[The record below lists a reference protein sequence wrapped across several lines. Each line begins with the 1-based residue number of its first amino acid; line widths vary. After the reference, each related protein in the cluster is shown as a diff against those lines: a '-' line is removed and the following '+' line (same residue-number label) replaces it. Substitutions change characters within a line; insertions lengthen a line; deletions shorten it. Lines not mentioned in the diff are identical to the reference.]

1 LEGCQGRL
9 ARAALRVRQGANT
22 SDRHDDLLERA
33 QHFAV
38 LDETLRAVL
47 ASSHGRVVLLAGEA
61 GVGKTTLAR
70 AVCAEHQGSHRVL
83 RGSCDALFTPRPLGP
98 FLDVAREAGGEL
110 ERMVGRG
117 ARPHEV
123 AMALLEE
130 LRGTPALLVLEDLHW
145 ADEAS
150 LDVLS
155 LLAGRLEDLPVLV
168 LATYRDDELG
178 PAHPLRIVIGE
189 LATNDTVARMKLE
202 PLSAAG
208 VERLAG
214 SSGSDIEDIDD
225 LYRRT
230 GGNPFFVTEVLA
242 SASDEVPSTVRDA
255 VLARAARL
263 SPRARAAL
271 DAAAVV
277 PPGCEYWL
285 LHALASGAPHHLD
298 ECLSSGM
305 LVAGPGT
312 VSFRHELARLAV
324 EDALPPVERVRLHR
338 LALRALG
345 GIASVDPTRLAHHAE
360 AANDASAVVRFAPV
374 AAQRAAALG
383 AHREA
388 AQQFARALRFAEHAA
403 PELLGEL
410 WDRRA
415 YACYLSG
422 EFPEAVE
429 AQRDAL
435 QHHRRV
441 EDWLRVGDAAR
452 SLSLLLRYQGDVAQ
466 AWEFGREAVT
476 VLERR
481 RAASHELAMAYCNL
495 SHLAAAGENAEET
508 RSWATKAV
516 EAADQIG
523 DDEARVYAALNLGS
537 IELLAGDA
545 AGRIK
550 IERALH
556 TALERG
562 LEEHAG
568 RGYVALTWWS
578 PRARSYRAA
587 DRHLDAGLRYCD
599 ERGLD
604 LWRTYLIAYRA
615 RAGLD
620 RGRWDDAAASATR
633 ILRDP
638 RTSPVPRIVAL
649 AVLGLVRARRGDP
662 DVWTPLDEAWA
673 LARDTGEL
681 QRIEP
686 TAAARAEAWWLAGR
700 PDRVMEATSLA
711 LDLASSHRA
720 SWVVGEMLSLRRR
733 AGIRVDTAADVPEP
747 FAGELAGELERA
759 AVEWRRLDS
768 PYEAALA
775 STEADDE
782 EVMRQ
787 GLDELLQLG
796 ARPAAAIVAQR
807 LRQRGARH
815 LPRGPRTAT
824 RVNPAHLTAREL
836 DVLALLAAGLQ
847 NKEIAVELVL
857 SHRTV
862 DHHVAAIL
870 RKLGVHSRRE
880 AAREAARLGLVVQSQ

>member
-1 LEGCQGRL
+1 M
-9 ARAALRVRQGANT
+9 
-22 SDRHDDLLERA
+22 
-33 QHFAV
+33 
-38 LDETLRAVL
+38 LRAVL
-47 ASSHGRVVLLAGEA
+47 ASSQGRVVLLAGEA
-61 GVGKTTLAR
+61 GVGKTALAR
-70 AVCAEHQGSHRVL
+70 TVCAERQGSHRVL

-110 ERMVGRG
+110 ERMVERG
-117 ARPHEV
+117 ALPHDV
-123 AMALLEE
+123 AMALLAE
-130 LRGTPALLVLEDLHW
+130 LRGPPALLVLEDLHW

-155 LLAGRLEDLPVLV
+155 LLAGRLEDRPVLV

-178 PAHPLRIVIGE
+178 PTHPLRIVIGE
-189 LATNDTVARMKLE
+189 LATNDAVTRMRLE

-208 VERLAG
+208 VEQLART
-214 SSGSDIEDIDD
+214 SCADIAGIDG

-230 GGNPFFVTEVLA
+230 RGNPFFVTEVLA
-242 SASDEVPSTVRDA
+242 AESDEIPSTVRDA

-263 SPRARAAL
+263 SPDARAAL
-271 DAAAVV
+271 DAAAIV
-277 PPGCEYWL
+277 PLGCEYWL
-285 LHALASGAPHHLD
+285 LHALADGAPHHLV

-312 VSFRHELARLAV
+312 VSFRHDLARQAV
-324 EDALPPVERVRLHR
+324 EEALPPAQRVRLHR

-345 GIASVDPTRLAHHAE
+345 HVTSADPTRLAHHAE

-374 AAQRAAALG
+374 AAERAAALG

-388 AQQFARALRFAEHAA
+388 AKQFARALRFAEHAA

-410 WDRRA
+410 SDRRA

-435 QHHRRV
+435 RHHRRV
-441 EDWLRVGDAAR
+441 EDWLSVGDAAR
-452 SLSLLLRYQGDVAQ
+452 SLSLLLRYRGDVAQ
-466 AWEFGREAVT
+466 AWDVGREAVT

-481 RAASHELAMAYCNL
+481 RAASQELALAYCNL
-495 SHLAAAGENAEET
+495 SHLAAACENAEET
-508 RSWATKAV
+508 RTWATKAIEV
-516 EAADQIG
+516 AEQIG
-523 DDEARVYAALNLGS
+523 DDEARAYAALNLGS
-537 IELLAGDA
+537 IELLAGDP
-545 AGRIK
+545 AGTVM

-578 PRARSYRAA
+578 PRGRSYTAA

-615 RAGLD
+615 RADLD
-620 RGRWDDAAASATR
+620 RGDWDGAVASATR
-633 ILRDP
+633 IVRDP

-673 LARDTGEL
+673 LACDTGEL

-686 TAAARAEAWWLAGR
+686 TAAARAEAWWLA
-700 PDRVMEATSLA
+700 DRRDNVMQATSLA
-711 LDLASSHRA
+711 IDLASSHRA
-720 SWVVGEMLSLRRR
+720 SWVLGEMLSLRRR
-733 AGIRVDTAADVPEP
+733 AGIPVDTAADVPEP
-747 FAGELAGELERA
+747 YAGELAGEWQRA
-759 AVEWRRLDS
+759 ATEWRRLDS

-775 STEADDE
+775 LTEADDE
-782 EVMRQ
+782 EARRQ
-787 GLDELLQLG
+787 GLAGLLELG
-796 ARPAAAIVAQR
+796 ARPAAAIVAQQ
-807 LRQRGARH
+807 LRRRGARH
-815 LPRGPRTAT
+815 LPRGPRMTT
-824 RVNPAHLTAREL
+824 RDNPAHLTTREL
-836 DVLALLAAGLQ
+836 DVLALVARGLQ
-847 NKEIAVELVL
+847 NREIAVELVL

-870 RKLGVHSRRE
+870 QKLGVRTRRE
-880 AAREAARLGLVVQSQ
+880 AAREAARLGLVVQDQQQGGRA

>member
-1 LEGCQGRL
+1 M
-9 ARAALRVRQGANT
+9 
-22 SDRHDDLLERA
+22 
-33 QHFAV
+33 
-38 LDETLRAVL
+38 LDEMLRAVL
-47 ASSHGRVVLLAGEA
+47 ASSQGRVVLLAGEA

-70 AVCAEHQGSHRVL
+70 AVCAERQGSHRVL

-110 ERMVGRG
+110 ERTVERG
-117 ARPHEV
+117 ALPHEV
-123 AMALLEE
+123 AMALLAE
-130 LRGTPALLVLEDLHW
+130 LRGAPALLVLEDLHW

-155 LLAGRLEDLPVLV
+155 LLAGRLEDRPVLV

-178 PAHPLRIVIGE
+178 PAHPLRIVVGE
-189 LATNDTVARMKLE
+189 LATKEDVTGMKLE
-202 PLSAAG
+202 PLSATG
-208 VERLAG
+208 VERLAR
-214 SSGSDIEDIDD
+214 SSGADIDDIGD

-242 SASDEVPSTVRDA
+242 AESDEIPSTVRDA
-255 VLARAARL
+255 VLARAGRL
-263 SPRARAAL
+263 SPDARAAL
-271 DAAAVV
+271 DAAAIV
-277 PPGCEYWL
+277 PLGCEYWL
-285 LHALASGAPHHLD
+285 LHALANGAPHHLD

-312 VSFRHELARLAV
+312 VSFRHELARQAI
-324 EDALPPVERVRLHR
+324 EEALPPAQRVRLHR
-338 LALRALG
+338 LALRTLG
-345 GIASVDPTRLAHHAE
+345 RITSADPTRLAHHAE
-360 AANDASAVVRFAPV
+360 AANDAGAVVRFAPV
-374 AAQRAAALG
+374 AAERAAALG

-403 PELLGEL
+403 PGLLGEL
-410 WDRRA
+410 SDRRA

-435 QHHRRV
+435 RHHRRV

-466 AWEFGREAVT
+466 AWEVGREAVT
-476 VLERR
+476 VLEGR
-481 RAASHELAMAYCNL
+481 RAASQELAMAYCNL
-495 SHLAAAGENAEET
+495 SHLAAAEENADET
-508 RSWATKAV
+508 RSWATKALEV
-516 EAADQIG
+516 ADQID

-537 IELLAGDA
+537 IDLLAGDP
-545 AGRIK
+545 AGTVE

-556 TALERG
+556 TALEQG

-568 RGYVALTWWS
+568 RAYVALTWWS
-578 PRARSYRAA
+578 PRGRSYRAA

-604 LWRTYLIAYRA
+604 LWRTYLLAYRA
-615 RAGLD
+615 RASLD
-620 RGRWDDAAASATR
+620 SGDWDDAVASATR
-633 ILRDP
+633 VAHNP

-649 AVLGLVRARRGDP
+649 AVVGLVRARRGDP

-673 LARDTGEL
+673 LACDTGEL
-681 QRIEP
+681 QRIGP

-700 PDRVMEATSLA
+700 RDKVMEATSLA
-711 LDLASSHRA
+711 LDLASSHCA
-720 SWVVGEMLSLRRR
+720 GWVVGEMLSLRRR
-733 AGIRVDTAADVPEP
+733 AGVPVDTTADVPEP
-747 FAGELAGELERA
+747 CAAARAGGGG
-759 AVEWRRLDS
+759 D
-768 PYEAALA
+768 EA
-775 STEADDE
+775 T
-782 EVMRQ
+782 RQ
-787 GLDELLQLG
+787 GLAELQQLG
-796 ARPAAAIVAQR
+796 ARPAAAIVAQQ
-807 LRQRGARH
+807 LRRRGARH

-824 RVNPAHLTAREL
+824 RDNPAHLTTREL
-836 DVLALLAAGLQ
+836 DVLALMATGLQ
-847 NKEIAVELVL
+847 NKEIAADLVL

-880 AAREAARLGLVVQSQ
+880 AAREAARLGLVVQGQ

>member
-1 LEGCQGRL
+1 
-9 ARAALRVRQGANT
+9 
-22 SDRHDDLLERA
+22 
-33 QHFAV
+33 V
-38 LDETLRAVL
+38 LDEKLRAVL
-47 ASSHGRVVLLAGEA
+47 ASSQGRVVLLAGEA

-70 AVCAEHQGSHRVL
+70 AVCAEQQGSHRVL
-83 RGSCDALFTPRPLGP
+83 RGSCDPLFTPRPLGP
-98 FLDVAREAGGEL
+98 FLDVAREAGGQL
-110 ERMVGRG
+110 ERMVERG

-123 AMALLEE
+123 AMALLAE
-130 LRGTPALLVLEDLHW
+130 LRGAPALLVLEDLHW

-155 LLAGRLEDLPVLV
+155 LLAGRLEDVPVLV

-178 PAHPLRIVIGE
+178 PAHPLRIVVGE
-189 LATNDTVARMKLE
+189 LATKDAVTRLKLE
-202 PLSAAG
+202 PLSVAG
-208 VERLAG
+208 VERLAE
-214 SSGSDIEDIDD
+214 SSGADIVDIDD

-242 SASDEVPSTVRDA
+242 AESDEIPSTVRDA

-263 SPRARAAL
+263 SPHARVAL

-277 PPGCEYWL
+277 PLGCEYWL
-285 LHALASGAPHHLD
+285 LQALANGVPHHLD
-298 ECLSSGM
+298 DCLSSGM

-324 EDALPPVERVRLHR
+324 EEALPPAQRVRLHK

-345 GIASVDPTRLAHHAE
+345 AVASADPTRLAHHAE

-374 AAQRAAALG
+374 AATRAAALG

-388 AQQFARALRFAEHAA
+388 AQQFGRALRFAEHAA

-410 WDRRA
+410 SDRRA

-422 EFPEAVE
+422 EFPDAVE

-435 QHHRRV
+435 QHHRRAD
-441 EDWLRVGDAAR
+441 DWLRVGHAAR

-466 AWEFGREAVT
+466 AREVGREAVA
-476 VLERR
+476 VLEGR

-495 SHLAAAGENAEET
+495 SHLAAACENAEET
-508 RSWATKAV
+508 RSWATKAAKV
-516 EAADQIG
+516 ADQIG

-537 IELLAGDA
+537 IEVLAGDP
-545 AGRIK
+545 AGPMK

-556 TALERG
+556 TALEWG

-578 PRARSYRAA
+578 PRGRSYRAA

-615 RAGLD
+615 RAYLD
-620 RGRWDDAAASATR
+620 RGDWDDAVASATQ
-633 ILRDP
+633 IVRDP

-662 DVWTPLDEAWA
+662 DAWTSLDEAWA
-673 LARDTGEL
+673 LACDTGEL

-700 PDRVMEATSLA
+700 RDEVVQATSLA
-711 LDLASSHRA
+711 LELASSHRA
-720 SWVVGEMLSLRRR
+720 SWVLGEMLSLRRR
-733 AGIRVDTAADVPEP
+733 AGVPVDTAADVPEP
-747 FAGELAGELERA
+747 FAGELAGEWQRA
-759 AVEWRRLDS
+759 ATEWRRLDS

-775 STEADDE
+775 LTEADDE
-782 EVMRQ
+782 EAMHQ
-787 GLDELLQLG
+787 GLAELLQLG
-796 ARPAAAIVAQR
+796 ARPAAAIVARQ

-836 DVLALLAAGLQ
+836 DVLALLATGLQ

-870 RKLGVHSRRE
+870 QKLGVRTRRE
-880 AAREAARLGLVVQSQ
+880 AAREAVRLGLVSRIRSPES

>member
-1 LEGCQGRL
+1 
-9 ARAALRVRQGANT
+9 
-22 SDRHDDLLERA
+22 
-33 QHFAV
+33 V
-38 LDETLRAVL
+38 LDEMLRAVL
-47 ASSHGRVVLLAGEA
+47 TSSQGRVVLLAGEA
-61 GVGKTTLAR
+61 GVGKTALAR
-70 AVCAEHQGSHRVL
+70 AVCAERQGSHRVL

-98 FLDVAREAGGEL
+98 FSDVAREAGGEL
-110 ERMVGRG
+110 ERMVELG

-123 AMALLEE
+123 AMALLAE
-130 LRGTPALLVLEDLHW
+130 LRGAPALLVLEDLHR

-155 LLAGRLEDLPVLV
+155 LLAGRLENLPVLV

-178 PAHPLRIVIGE
+178 PAHPLRIVVGE
-189 LATNDTVARMKLE
+189 LVTKDAVTRMKLE

-208 VERLAG
+208 VERLAR
-214 SSGSDIEDIDD
+214 SSGADIEDVDD

-230 GGNPFFVTEVLA
+230 SGNPFFVTEVLA
-242 SASDEVPSTVRDA
+242 AGSGEIPSTVRDA

-263 SPRARAAL
+263 SHDARAAL
-271 DAAAVV
+271 DAAAIV
-277 PPGCEYWL
+277 PLGCEYWL
-285 LHALASGAPHHLD
+285 LHALAIGASHHLD

-324 EDALPPVERVRLHR
+324 EDALLPAQRVRLHQ

-345 GIASVDPTRLAHHAE
+345 QITSADPTRLAHHAE
-360 AANDASAVVRFAPV
+360 AANDASAVVRFAPL
-374 AAQRAAALG
+374 AAKRAAALG

-403 PELLGEL
+403 PELLAEL
-410 WDRRA
+410 SDRRA

-435 QHHRRV
+435 QLHRRD
-441 EDWLRVGDAAR
+441 EDWSRVGDAAR

-466 AWEFGREAVT
+466 AWDVGREAVT
-476 VLERR
+476 VLEGR

-495 SHLAAAGENAEET
+495 SHLAAASENAEET

-516 EAADQIG
+516 KVAAQIG
-523 DDEARVYAALNLGS
+523 DDEARVYAGLNLGS
-537 IELLAGDA
+537 IELLADDPTGT
-545 AGRIK
+545 IK

-578 PRARSYRAA
+578 PRGRSYSAA
-587 DRHLDAGLRYCD
+587 DGHLDAGLRYCD

-615 RAGLD
+615 RANLD
-620 RGRWDDAAASATR
+620 RGHWDDAVASATR
-633 ILRDP
+633 IVRDP

-673 LARDTGEL
+673 LASETGEL

-686 TAAARAEAWWLAGR
+686 TAAARAEAWWLAGC
-700 PDRVMEATSLA
+700 PDKVMQATSLA

-720 SWVVGEMLSLRRR
+720 GWVVGEMASLRRR
-733 AGIRVDTAADVPEP
+733 AGIPVGTIADVPEP
-747 FAGELAGELERA
+747 FTAELAGEWRRA
-759 AVEWRRLDS
+759 AMEWRRLDS

-775 STEADDE
+775 LTEVDHE
-782 EVMRQ
+782 EAMRQ
-787 GLDELLQLG
+787 GLAELLQLG

-807 LRQRGARH
+807 LRRRGARH

-824 RVNPAHLTAREL
+824 RDNPAHLTTREL
-836 DVLALLAAGLQ
+836 DVLALLARGLQ
-847 NKEIAVELVL
+847 NKEIAGELVV

-870 RKLGVHSRRE
+870 RKLGVRTRRE
-880 AAREAARLGLVVQSQ
+880 AAREATRLGLVVQDQ